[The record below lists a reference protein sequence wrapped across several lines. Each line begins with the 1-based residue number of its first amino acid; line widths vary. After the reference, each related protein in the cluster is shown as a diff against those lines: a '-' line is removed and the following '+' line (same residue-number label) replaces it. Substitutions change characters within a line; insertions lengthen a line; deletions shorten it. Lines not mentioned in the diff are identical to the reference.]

1 MSDIKQFGASFTFDD
16 ITTSDYYVW
25 VSGVHTFDAPVREM
39 ETITVPGRSGDLLI
53 DGKRFSNVEITYP
66 CFISKS
72 FPNRFDSFR
81 AAMMS
86 KAGKYY
92 QLSDT
97 YHPNEIRLAT
107 IRGPIAPQ
115 TGINNQSGLFDIVF
129 NCMPQRWLRSGLLPQ
144 SFTAG
149 GAITNP
155 TLYPSQPY
163 LRVVGHGQ
171 LIIGGKIMTVAE
183 NPFPYIDID
192 CQAMDAHYGATNA
205 NSYITLNDGDF
216 PTLSPGESTFTIQS
230 SITRLE
236 ITPRWWT
243 V

>member
-1 MSDIKQFGASFTFDD
+1 MSDIKQYGASFTFDD

-39 ETITVPGRSGDLLI
+39 ETVTIPGRSGDLLI
-53 DGKRFSNVEITYP
+53 DGKRFSNIELTYP

-81 AAMMS
+81 AAMMA
-86 KAGKYY
+86 KAGKYF

-97 YHPNEIRLAT
+97 YHPEEIRLAT

-129 NCMPQRWLRSGLLPQ
+129 NCMPQRWLKSGLLPQ
-144 SFTAG
+144 SFTTG
-149 GAITNP
+149 GVITNP
-155 TLYPSQPY
+155 TKYAALPY
-163 LRVVGHGQ
+163 LRIVGSGEF
-171 LIIGGKIMTVAE
+171 IIGGVTITVAA

-192 CQAMDAHYGATNA
+192 CQAMDAHYEATNA
-205 NSYITLNDGDF
+205 NSYISLDGQDF
-216 PTLSPGESTFTIQS
+216 PSLAPGDNTFTIMRDS
-230 SITRLE
+230 RLT

-243 V
+243 I

>member
-1 MSDIKQFGASFTFDD
+1 MGLVFGGQDFAEYGVMVDSAESWPKPERDSDVIQ
-16 ITTSDYYVW
+16 I
-25 VSGVHTFDAPVREM
+25 
-39 ETITVPGRSGDLLI
+39 PGRNGDLIIDNGRWKNVDISYNCLI
-53 DGKRFSNVEITYP
+53 ADGWQQK
-66 CFISKS
+66 
-72 FPNRFDSFR
+72 FDEFC
-81 AAMMS
+81 AMLF
-86 KAGKYY
+86 ALRGYHDL
-92 QLSDT
+92 QDDA
-97 YHPNEIRLAT
+97 HPNEIRMASFS
-107 IRGPIAPQ
+107 GPVDPELWFTSE
-115 TGINNQSGLFDIVF
+115 TGIFRLTF

-183 NPFPYIDID
+183 SPFPYIDID

-216 PTLSPGESTFTIQS
+216 PTLPPGESTFTIQS

-243 V
+243 I